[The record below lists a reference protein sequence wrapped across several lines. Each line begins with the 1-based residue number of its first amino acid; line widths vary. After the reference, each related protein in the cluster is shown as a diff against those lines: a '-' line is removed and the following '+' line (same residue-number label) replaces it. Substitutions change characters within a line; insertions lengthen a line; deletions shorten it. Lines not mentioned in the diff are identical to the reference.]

1 LSSRRATRRGVGE
14 HYHGDLQRA
23 LLDAAAELLA
33 EVGAEGV
40 SLREVA
46 RRAGVSHAAP
56 AHHFGDRAGLLTA
69 LATEGF
75 ALFDQH
81 LQAALTV
88 PPLQPIDQLPALG
101 RAYAEFAELHRGHFA
116 IMFRPALIQ
125 PNDPRFAAASEAAFE
140 TLRRHVER
148 CQRAGWHAT
157 ADNQSLA
164 AAAWALAH
172 GITALRI
179 QGSLARHCPDTSLD
193 GVAAL
198 VDTIINDPSPRRRRP
213 EGDPPGKPV

>member
-1 LSSRRATRRGVGE
+1 
-14 HYHGDLQRA
+14 

-33 EVGAEGV
+33 EVGADGV

-75 ALFDQH
+75 TLFDQH
-81 LQAALTV
+81 LRDALAV
-88 PPLQPIDQLPALG
+88 PPREPIDQLPALG

-116 IMFRPALIQ
+116 VMFRPALIH
-125 PNDPRFAAASEAAFE
+125 PTDPGFAAASDAAFE
-140 TLRRHVER
+140 TLRRHVEH
-148 CQRAGWHAT
+148 CQRAGWRAT
-157 ADNQSLA
+157 ADNQHLA

-179 QGSLARHCPDTSLD
+179 QGSLIGHYPDTSLD

-198 VDTIINDPSPRRRRP
+198 VDILLNDPAPR
-213 EGDPPGKPV
+213 